1 MKKNKSEWRQ
11 ASPNRPTS
19 VDGVDEVTTELYL
32 CSTTDFTL
40 DRYDRDDQL
49 LHAKKCEDTFRCDG
63 WTGLVAGNC
72 EEELVLEGHW
82 VEMLLR
88 REELV

>member
-1 MKKNKSEWRQ
+1 MK
-11 ASPNRPTS
+11 TS
-19 VDGVDEVTTELYL
+19 ELYF
-32 CSTTDFTL
+32 CSTTKFRL

-49 LHAKKCEDTFRCDG
+49 LHAKRCEDTFRCVG
-63 WTGLVAGNC
+63 WTGLLKHDC
-72 EEELVLEGHW
+72 EEGMELEGHW

>member
-1 MKKNKSEWRQ
+1 MKKSELNTE
-11 ASPNRPTS
+11 NRLKPS
-19 VDGVDEVTTELYL
+19 ELYL

-49 LHAKKCEDTFRCDG
+49 LHAKRCEDTFRCVG
-63 WTGLVAGNC
+63 WTGLLGDCNDM
-72 EEELVLEGHW
+72 EGRNDLFDKGW
-82 VEMLLR
+82 VEALLK

>member
-1 MKKNKSEWRQ
+1 M
-11 ASPNRPTS
+11 
-19 VDGVDEVTTELYL
+19 VTTAKKSELYL
-32 CSTTDFTL
+32 CSTTKFRL

-49 LHAKKCEDTFRCDG
+49 LHAKRCEDTFRCVG
-63 WTGLVAGNC
+63 WTGLVNSDC
-72 EEELVLEGHW
+72 EDNMVLEGHW

>member
-1 MKKNKSEWRQ
+1 MRKS
-11 ASPNRPTS
+11 
-19 VDGVDEVTTELYL
+19 ELYL
-32 CSTTDFTL
+32 CSTMKFTL

-49 LHAKKCEDTFRCDG
+49 QHAQNCDDTFRCEG
-63 WTGLVAGNC
+63 WTGLLKHDC
-72 EEELVLEGHW
+72 EEEMELEGHW